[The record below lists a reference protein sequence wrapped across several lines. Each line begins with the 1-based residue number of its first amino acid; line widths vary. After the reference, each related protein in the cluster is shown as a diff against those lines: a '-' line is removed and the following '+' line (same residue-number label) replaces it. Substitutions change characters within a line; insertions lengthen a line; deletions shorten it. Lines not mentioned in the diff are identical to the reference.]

1 MFNSKLHLQGLSL
14 EEIIQQGVTGS
25 LPDMTTEDWK
35 YLESLYNTDIL
46 LEGEYDKGYK
56 EGVTSCTE
64 ADSEKHKPL
73 PMTAPDSIQL
83 IPDDW
88 TPSDKDLPETL
99 EVILAG
105 DNDVHIRT
113 VSNTGGFLRFR
124 NMIGGG
130 KYPNTHFA
138 LRTLYDA
145 MQEDLKNGND
155 MNAWGNAARRYGNG

>member
-1 MFNSKLHLQGLSL
+1 MFDSKLHLQGLSL
-14 EEIIQQGVTGS
+14 EGVIQQGITGS
-25 LPDMTTEDWK
+25 LSDMTAEDWK
-35 YLESLYNTDIL
+35 YLENLVNNSCK
-46 LEGEYDKGYK
+46 EGEDSVVY
-56 EGVTSCTE
+56 EGEEIEVV
-64 ADSEKHKPL
+64 DL
-73 PMTAPDSIQL
+73 PRSPQGSIQL
-83 IPDDW
+83 IQDDW
-88 TPSDKDLPETL
+88 TPDDSELPETL

-145 MQEDLKNGND
+145 MQEDMKNGND
-155 MNAWGNAARRYGNG
+155 TNAWGNAARRYGNN